1 MQAKHL
7 EHYLALGK
15 SSAKVAHC
23 FFSHLTQ
30 TGASKG
36 GGNWWEFESFRG
48 TTALGRNR
56 AQAAR
61 KDAAF
66 KEKDAF

>member
-1 MQAKHL
+1 MQA
-7 EHYLALGK
+7 
-15 SSAKVAHC
+15 
-23 FFSHLTQ
+23 
-30 TGASKG
+30 GASKG